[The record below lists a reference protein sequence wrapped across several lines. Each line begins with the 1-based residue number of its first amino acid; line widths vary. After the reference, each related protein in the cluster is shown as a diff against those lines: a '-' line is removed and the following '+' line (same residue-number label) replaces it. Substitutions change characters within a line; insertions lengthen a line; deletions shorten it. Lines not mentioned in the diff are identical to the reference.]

1 MSANEN
7 SGEPRLMR
15 ELKASLS
22 WLARRGTPV
31 REAMAP
37 ELGDEERTVAEVR
50 EEESQRRSGDAA
62 P

>member
-1 MSANEN
+1 
-7 SGEPRLMR
+7 MR